1 MELFFIIQNI
11 MKLVFTGIQGCGK
24 GTQARILVEQ
34 YGYTLVEMWQE
45 FRNLV
50 SSGTE
55 LWNTI
60 KAILESGEQVN
71 AELWKQI
78 METVIE
84 KQTADKIIF
93 DGFIRNDWNK
103 EIFDR
108 VLPDYTAIFFNLSEE
123 KAKQRLLGRM
133 FNQTT
138 GETFPHGTTHDPK
151 TGEELIQ
158 RKDDNEESILK
169 RIEEYVTKTL
179 PIIELQKQEGKVVEI
194 DADQAIEKV
203 ASDLA
208 EKLGL

>member
-1 MELFFIIQNI
+1 

-24 GTQARILVEQ
+24 WTQARILVENH
-34 YGYTLVEMWQE
+34 GYTLVEMGQE

-50 SSGTE
+50 ASGTQ

-60 KAILESGEQVN
+60 KAILDAGEQVN
-71 AELWKQI
+71 AELGKQI

-84 KQTADKIIF
+84 QQTADKIIF

-138 GETFPHGTTHDPK
+138 GETFPYGTTHDPK

-169 RIEEYVTKTL
+169 RIEEYTTKTL
-179 PIIELQKQEGKVVEI
+179 PIIEIQKQEGKVIEI
-194 DADQAIEKV
+194 DADQAIDKV
-203 ASDLA
+203 ACDLA
-208 EKLGL
+208 VKLGL

>member
-1 MELFFIIQNI
+1 

-24 GTQARILVEQ
+24 WTQARILVENH
-34 YGYTLVEMWQE
+34 GYTLVEMGQE

-60 KAILESGEQVN
+60 KAILDAGEQVN
-71 AELWKQI
+71 AQLGIEI
-78 METVIE
+78 METVIK
-84 KQTADKIIF
+84 KQTSDKIIF

-108 VLPDYTAIFFNLSEE
+108 ILPDYTAIFFKLSEE

-138 GETFPHGTTHDPK
+138 GETFPYGTTHDPK
-151 TGEELIQ
+151 TNEELIQ

-169 RIEEYVTKTL
+169 RIDEYVTKTL
-179 PIIELQKQEGKVVEI
+179 PIIEIQKTEGKVIEI
-194 DADQAIEKV
+194 DADQAIDKV

>member
-1 MELFFIIQNI
+1 

-24 GTQARILVEQ
+24 WTQARILVENH
-34 YGYTLVEMWQE
+34 GFTLVEMGQE

-50 SSGTE
+50 SSGTQ

-60 KAILESGEQVN
+60 KAILDAGEQVN
-71 AELWKQI
+71 AQLGIEI
-78 METVIE
+78 METVIK
-84 KQTADKIIF
+84 KQTAEKIIF

-108 VLPDYTAIFFNLSEE
+108 ILPDYTAIFFKLSEE
-123 KAKQRLLGRM
+123 KAKQRLLWRM

-138 GETFPHGTTHDPK
+138 GETFPYGTTHDPK
-151 TGEELIQ
+151 TNEELIQ

-169 RIEEYVTKTL
+169 RIDEYVTKTL
-179 PIIELQKQEGKVVEI
+179 PIIEIQKNEGKVIEI
-194 DADQAIEKV
+194 DADQAIDKV

>member
-1 MELFFIIQNI
+1 
-11 MKLVFTGIQGCGK
+11 
-24 GTQARILVEQ
+24 
-34 YGYTLVEMWQE
+34 
-45 FRNLV
+45 
-50 SSGTE
+50 
-55 LWNTI
+55 
-60 KAILESGEQVN
+60 
-71 AELWKQI
+71 

-84 KQTADKIIF
+84 KQTSDKIIF

-138 GETFPHGTTHDPK
+138 GETFPYGTTHDPK
-151 TGEELIQ
+151 TNDELIH
-158 RKDDNEESILK
+158 RSDDNEESILK
-169 RIEEYVTKTL
+169 RIDEYVTKTL
-179 PIIELQKQEGKVVEI
+179 PIIEIQKIEGKVIEI
-194 DADQAIEKV
+194 DADQAIDKV

>member
-1 MELFFIIQNI
+1 

-24 GTQARILVEQ
+24 GTQARILVENHNF
-34 YGYTLVEMWQE
+34 TLVEMGQE

-50 SSGTE
+50 ASGTE

-71 AELWKQI
+71 AQLWIKI

-103 EIFDR
+103 KIFDKI
-108 VLPDYTAIFFNLSEE
+108 LPDYTAIFFNLSEE

-133 FNQTT
+133 FNKTT
-138 GETFPHGTTHDPK
+138 GETFLHGTTHDPK
-151 TGEELIQ
+151 TWEELIH
-158 RKDDNEESILK
+158 RSDDNQESILK
-169 RIEEYVTKTL
+169 RIEEYINKTL
-179 PIIELQKQEGKVVEI
+179 PIIEIQKTEGKIIEI
-194 DADQAIEKV
+194 DADQAIESVSWELK
-203 ASDLA
+203 

>member
-1 MELFFIIQNI
+1 

-24 GTQARILVEQ
+24 WTQARILVENHW
-34 YGYTLVEMWQE
+34 YTLVEMWQE

-60 KAILESGEQVN
+60 KAILDAGEQVN
-71 AELWKQI
+71 AQLGIEI
-78 METVIE
+78 METVIK

-93 DGFIRNDWNK
+93 DWFIRNDWNK

-108 VLPDYTAIFFNLSEE
+108 ILPDYTVIFFKLSEE

-138 GETFPHGTTHDPK
+138 GETFPYGTTHDPK
-151 TGEELIQ
+151 TNEELIQ

-169 RIEEYVTKTL
+169 RIDEYVTKTL
-179 PIIELQKQEGKVVEI
+179 PIIEIQKNEGKVIEI

>member
-1 MELFFIIQNI
+1 

-24 GTQARILVEQ
+24 WTQARILVENH
-34 YGYTLVEMWQE
+34 GFTLIEMGQE

-50 SSGTE
+50 SGGTE

-60 KAILESGEQVN
+60 KAILDAGEQVN
-71 AELWKQI
+71 AELGKQV
-78 METVIE
+78 MEAVIE
-84 KQTADKIIF
+84 KQTAEKIIF

-108 VLPDYTAIFFNLSEE
+108 VLPDYKAVFFELSEE
-123 KAKQRLLGRM
+123 KAKQRLLWRM

-138 GETFPHGTTHDPK
+138 GETFPYGTTHDPK
-151 TGEELIQ
+151 SGEELIQ

-169 RIEEYVTKTL
+169 RIEEYTTKTL
-179 PIIELQKQEGKVVEI
+179 PILKLQKEEGKVVEVN
-194 DADQAIEKV
+194 ADQAIETV
-203 ASDLA
+203 AAELK

>member
-1 MELFFIIQNI
+1 

-24 GTQARILVEQ
+24 WTQARILVENHW
-34 YGYTLVEMWQE
+34 YTLVEMWQE

-50 SSGTE
+50 SSGTQ

-60 KAILESGEQVN
+60 KAILDAGEQVN
-71 AELWKQI
+71 AQLGIEI

-108 VLPDYTAIFFNLSEE
+108 ILPDYTAIFFKLSEE
-123 KAKQRLLGRM
+123 KAKQRLLWRM

-138 GETFPHGTTHDPK
+138 GETFPYGTTHDPK

-169 RIEEYVTKTL
+169 RIDEYVTKTL
-179 PIIELQKQEGKVVEI
+179 PIIEIQKNEGKVIEI
-194 DADQAIEKV
+194 DADQAIDKV

>member
-1 MELFFIIQNI
+1 

-24 GTQARILVEQ
+24 WTQARILVENH
-34 YGYTLVEMWQE
+34 GYTLVEMGQE

-50 SSGTE
+50 ASGTE

-60 KAILESGEQVN
+60 KAILDAGEQVN
-71 AELWKQI
+71 AELGKQI

-84 KQTADKIIF
+84 QQTADKIIF

-138 GETFPHGTTHDPK
+138 GETFPYGTTHDPK

-169 RIEEYVTKTL
+169 RIEEYTTKTL
-179 PIIELQKQEGKVVEI
+179 PIIEIQKQEGKVIEI
-194 DADQAIEKV
+194 DADQAIDKV

-208 EKLGL
+208 AKLGL

>member
-1 MELFFIIQNI
+1 

-24 GTQARILVEQ
+24 GTQARILVEN
-34 YGYTLVEMWQE
+34 YGFTLVEMGQE

-50 SSGTE
+50 ASGTE
-55 LWNTI
+55 LGNTI
-60 KAILESGEQVN
+60 KAILDAGEQVN
-71 AELWKQI
+71 AELGKQI

-84 KQTADKIIF
+84 KQTAEKIIF

-108 VLPDYTAIFFNLSEE
+108 VLPDYTAVFFELSEE

-138 GETFPHGTTHDPK
+138 GETFPYGTTHDPK

-169 RIEEYVTKTL
+169 RIEEYTTKTL
-179 PIIELQKQEGKVVEI
+179 PILKLQKEEGKVVEI
-194 DADQAIEKV
+194 NADQAIEKV
-203 ASDLA
+203 ADDVK

>member
-1 MELFFIIQNI
+1 

-24 GTQARILVEQ
+24 WTQARILVENH
-34 YGYTLVEMWQE
+34 GYTLVEMGQE

-60 KAILESGEQVN
+60 KAILDAGEQVN
-71 AELWKQI
+71 AQLGIEI
-78 METVIE
+78 MEAVIK
-84 KQTADKIIF
+84 KQTSDKIVF

-108 VLPDYTAIFFNLSEE
+108 ILPDYTAIFFKLSEE

-138 GETFPHGTTHDPK
+138 GETFPYGTTHDPK
-151 TGEELIQ
+151 TNEELIQ

-169 RIEEYVTKTL
+169 RIDEYVTKTL
-179 PIIELQKQEGKVVEI
+179 PIIEIQKSEGKVIEI
-194 DADQAIEKV
+194 DADQAIDKV
-203 ASDLA
+203 ASDLV

>member
-1 MELFFIIQNI
+1 

-24 GTQARILVEQ
+24 WTQARILVENH
-34 YGYTLVEMWQE
+34 GYTLVEMGQE

-60 KAILESGEQVN
+60 KAILDAGEQVN
-71 AELWKQI
+71 AQLGIEI
-78 METVIE
+78 METVIK
-84 KQTADKIIF
+84 KQTSDKIIF

-108 VLPDYTAIFFNLSEE
+108 ILPDYTAIFFKLSEE

-138 GETFPHGTTHDPK
+138 GETFPYGTTHDPK
-151 TGEELIQ
+151 TNEELIQ

-169 RIEEYVTKTL
+169 RIDEYVTKTL
-179 PIIELQKQEGKVVEI
+179 PIIEIQKSEGKVIEI
-194 DADQAIEKV
+194 DADQAIDKV

>member
-1 MELFFIIQNI
+1 

-24 GTQARILVEQ
+24 WTQARILVENHW
-34 YGYTLVEMWQE
+34 YTLVEMWQE

-60 KAILESGEQVN
+60 KAILDAGEQVN
-71 AELWKQI
+71 AQLGIEI
-78 METVIE
+78 METVIK

-93 DGFIRNDWNK
+93 DWFIRNDWNK

-108 VLPDYTAIFFNLSEE
+108 ILPDYTAIFFKLSEE

-138 GETFPHGTTHDPK
+138 GETFPYGTTHDPK
-151 TGEELIQ
+151 TNEKLIQ

-169 RIEEYVTKTL
+169 RIDEYVTKTL
-179 PIIELQKQEGKVVEI
+179 PIIEIQKNEGKVIEI

>member
-1 MELFFIIQNI
+1 

-24 GTQARILVEQ
+24 WTQARILVENH
-34 YGYTLVEMWQE
+34 GYTLVEMGQE
-45 FRNLV
+45 FRNIV

-55 LWNTI
+55 LWNI
-60 KAILESGEQVN
+60 VKWFLDSGEQVTT
-71 AELWKQI
+71 EIWKQI
-78 METVIE
+78 METVIK
-84 KQTADKIIF
+84 KQTSDKIIF
-93 DGFIRNDWNK
+93 DGFIRNEWNK

-108 VLPDYTAIFFNLSEE
+108 MLPEYTAIFFNLSEE

-138 GETFPHGTTHDPK
+138 GETFPYGTTTDPK
-151 TGEELIQ
+151 TGEELIH
-158 RKDDNEESILK
+158 RSDDNEESILK
-169 RIEEYVTKTL
+169 RIDEYVTKTL
-179 PIIELQKQEGKVVEI
+179 PIIEIQKQEGKVIEI

>member
-1 MELFFIIQNI
+1 

-24 GTQARILVEQ
+24 GTQARILVEN
-34 YGYTLVEMWQE
+34 YGFTLVEMGQE

-50 SSGTE
+50 ASGTE
-55 LWNTI
+55 LGNTI
-60 KAILESGEQVN
+60 KAILDAGEQVN
-71 AELWKQI
+71 AELGKQI

-84 KQTADKIIF
+84 KQTAEKIIF

-108 VLPDYTAIFFNLSEE
+108 VLPDYTAVFFELSEE

-138 GETFPHGTTHDPK
+138 GETFPYGTTHDPK

-169 RIEEYVTKTL
+169 RIEEYTTKTL
-179 PIIELQKQEGKVVEI
+179 PILKLQKEEGKVVEI
-194 DADQAIEKV
+194 NADQAIEKV
-203 ASDLA
+203 ATDVK